1 MTPFQMIPSQIDM
14 LAIIADLRSIGW
26 PDYKIE
32 VIVGLGKGYIA
43 QCRCGNIKSPAY
55 DKAARLYNFW
65 VQETQVTASST
76 VSRPIMNVTS
86 GGFSATR
93 PST

>member
-1 MTPFQMIPSQIDM
+1 MSPFQMIPAQIDV
-14 LAIIADLRSIGW
+14 LAIVADLRSRNW

-32 VIVGLGKGYIA
+32 MVAGLGRGYIA

-65 VQETQVTASST
+65 VQETTMRST
-76 VSRPIMNVTS
+76 VAGPRQTGTQT
-86 GGFSATR
+86 GGFSATIA
-93 PST
+93 ST